1 MTEEEARRF
10 FSAGYTLVL
19 TGGGVITD
27 RRRGISPLYD
37 VYRSGRDVVGWS
49 AADRIVGKAAAML
62 YVLLGVG
69 EVHAEV
75 MSEDALVLLAEHGI
89 RAECE
94 VRSRMI
100 KNRAGTDYCP
110 MEKAVGGI
118 ADPAAAACAIAA
130 KLDELGRERQ

>member
-19 TGGGVITD
+19 TGGDVITD

-110 MEKAVGGI
+110 MEKAVGVI

-130 KLDELGRERQ
+130 KLDEHGRARQ